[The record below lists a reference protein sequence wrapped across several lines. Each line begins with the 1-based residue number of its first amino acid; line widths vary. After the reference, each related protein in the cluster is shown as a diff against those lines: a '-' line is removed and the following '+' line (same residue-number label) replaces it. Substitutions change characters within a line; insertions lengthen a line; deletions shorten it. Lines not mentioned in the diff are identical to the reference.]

1 MVAKNC
7 TFWFHIWQ
15 HWDIHRLDF
24 LLEFESFASLR
35 DISSLSP
42 KSVNWDKLTVL
53 YILFLKGFLPEHIL
67 IGFTQCEESDSLD
80 SLSKGLRHLHH
91 DRHSSFKVFLTPCT
105 MYIIISIIISII
117 INFIPRLS
125 TALPLQPRTRW
136 TKTTQGVNSMQ
147 MEIWKS
153 NSFWLK
159 KDVIVFFL
167 FYGTL
172 PRNFYLGKADYIFT
186 LTFAAEVCLKVHSP
200 HRILTFTSSNSFET
214 FFELELRRGVSL
226 GKSILPILTSVTD
239 LQLHTS
245 LPQTFA
251 L

>member
-105 MYIIISIIISII
+105 SS
-117 INFIPRLS
+117 FLS
-125 TALPLQPRTRW
+125 SSPSSSTLYHVCRQLCHCSRGPGGRKQPKVWIQCKWRFGNPTAF
-136 TKTTQGVNSMQ
+136 G
-147 MEIWKS
+147 
-153 NSFWLK
+153 
-159 KDVIVFFL
+159 
-167 FYGTL
+167 
-172 PRNFYLGKADYIFT
+172 
-186 LTFAAEVCLKVHSP
+186 
-200 HRILTFTSSNSFET
+200 
-214 FFELELRRGVSL
+214 
-226 GKSILPILTSVTD
+226 
-239 LQLHTS
+239 
-245 LPQTFA
+245 
-251 L
+251 